1 MSRTV
6 QHIIGAVLLVFLT
19 GLPVLALLCAP
30 MCDSTSVSGTSN
42 TAAATPAHAACH
54 DAAPETDSSARISG
68 AQSCRMHDGMPA
80 AATSRTTRAETRL
93 LVAVESH
100 PLPVAVAPGFI
111 SRAAGSRLRPPTAL
125 PRLRFSLRI

>member
-6 QHIIGAVLLVFLT
+6 QHIIGAILLVFLT

-30 MCDSTSVSGTSN
+30 MCDSTPVSAASN
-42 TAAATPAHAACH
+42 TSAATPAHAGCH

-68 AQSCRMHDGMPA
+68 ARACRMHDGMPA
-80 AATSRTTRAETRL
+80 AATSLTTRSETRL

-100 PLPVAVAPGFI
+100 LLPVAVAPGFI
-111 SRAAGSRLRPPTAL
+111 SRAASARLQPPTAHRR
-125 PRLRFSLRI
+125 PVFSLRI